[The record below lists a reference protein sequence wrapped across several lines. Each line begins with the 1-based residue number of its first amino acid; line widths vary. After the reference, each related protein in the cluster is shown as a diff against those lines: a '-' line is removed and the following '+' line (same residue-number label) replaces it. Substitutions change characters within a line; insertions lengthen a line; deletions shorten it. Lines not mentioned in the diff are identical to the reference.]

1 MLISKFKKGDVITIK
16 LISAEEVIAEVIE
29 DNENDIVVKKPMTL
43 VISQKGMGLQPYMIT
58 PDVQERIHFHKDN
71 IFTMSKTAKDFTDGY
86 LGQTSGFE
94 IAGATAIPDHVKT

>member
-58 PDVQERIHFHKDN
+58 PDVQERIHFHKYN
-71 IFTMSKTAKDFTDGY
+71 IFTM
-86 LGQTSGFE
+86 
-94 IAGATAIPDHVKT
+94 

>member
-58 PDVQERIHFHKDN
+58 PDVQDRLHFHKQN
-71 IFTMSKTAKDFTDGY
+71 ILSMAKTAKDFSDAY
-86 LGQTSGFE
+86 LGQTSGIE
-94 IAGATAIPDHVKT
+94 IAGATAIPDHIKT